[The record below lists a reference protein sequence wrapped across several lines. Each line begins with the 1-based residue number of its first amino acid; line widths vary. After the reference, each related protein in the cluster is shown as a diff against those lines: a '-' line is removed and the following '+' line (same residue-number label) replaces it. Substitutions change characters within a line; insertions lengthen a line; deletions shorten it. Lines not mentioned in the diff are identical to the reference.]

1 MRVAQIIDSLNWGG
15 AQKMQLTLARAAQG
29 RNIELTV
36 IPLRSAANSSLPEE
50 LSHLGV
56 RVAPFPADGLINPV
70 HLWRLAQFLR
80 QERFDA
86 VHTHLTY
93 ANIIGT
99 LAAHM
104 AGIPVIA
111 SLRTAGYD
119 SNYHNPS
126 RHWLETLMLRYGAK
140 RVMAVG
146 HTVAEIHQERLRGRA
161 IDVIPNS
168 VNIIPAL
175 PPTER
180 TALRTKLTGR
190 ASYPLLISVGRL
202 SLPKGYPDL
211 LNAFSTVRLQYP
223 NAALIIAGGGALRK
237 ELEAQIT
244 GLKLE
249 GFVFLLGAR
258 DDVPDLLAASDLYI
272 SSSHWEGLPVSVLEA
287 MAAGLPVIATRVGDV
302 PRVVVDRAG
311 IIVPPREPAALSAA
325 ICDLLAN
332 PEKMRA
338 LGQAAQTHVA
348 EKHSLTAWMDQLLTL
363 YAEVNLPP
371 HAAPTQPGGFQPQA
385 GKDPN
390 YPT

>member
-36 IPLRSAANSSLPEE
+36 IPLRNTANSPLPEE
-50 LSHLGV
+50 LGRLGV
-56 RVAPFPADGLINPV
+56 RVAPFPASGLINPV
-70 HLWRLAQFLR
+70 YIWRLAQFLR
-80 QERFDA
+80 RERFD
-86 VHTHLTY
+86 VIHTHLTY
-93 ANIIGT
+93 ANITGI
-99 LAAHM
+99 LAAHLV
-104 AGIPVIA
+104 GIPVIA

-119 SNYHNPS
+119 TNYHNPI
-126 RHWLETLMLRYGAK
+126 RHWLETLILRYGAK

-146 HTVAEIHQERLRGRA
+146 HTVAEIHQERLRGRV

-168 VNIIPAL
+168 VNIIPPL

-180 TALRTKLTGR
+180 TALQAKLTGR
-190 ASYPLLISVGRL
+190 SPYPLLISVGRL

-211 LNAFSTVRLQYP
+211 LNAFSAVRQQYP
-223 NAALIIAGGGALRK
+223 GAALIIAGGGALRE

-249 GFVFLLGAR
+249 GLVFLLGAR
-258 DDVPDLLAASDLYI
+258 DDVPDLLAACDLYV

-302 PRVVVDRAG
+302 PRVVVDGAG

-325 ICDLLAN
+325 ICNLLAN

-348 EKHSLTAWMDQLLTL
+348 KNHSLTAWMDQLQTL
-363 YAEVNLPP
+363 YNEVSLSPNTVP
-371 HAAPTQPGGFQPQA
+371 AQPRDLQA
-385 GKDPN
+385 QARED
-390 YPT
+390 TA

>member
-1 MRVAQIIDSLNWGG
+1 MHVAQIIDSLNWGG

-29 RNIELTV
+29 RDIKLTV
-36 IPLRSAANSSLPEE
+36 IPLRSAANSSLPAE
-50 LSHLGV
+50 LSRLGV
-56 RVAPFPADGLINPV
+56 RVVPFPASGLINPI
-70 HLWRLAQFLR
+70 HLWQLARFLR
-80 QERFDA
+80 RERFDV

-93 ANIIGT
+93 ANIIGI

-119 SNYHNPS
+119 TNYHNPV
-126 RHWLETLMLRYGAK
+126 RHWLETLILRYGAN

-168 VNIIPAL
+168 VNIIPPL
-175 PPTER
+175 PPAER
-180 TALRTKLTGR
+180 TSLRNKLTGR
-190 ASYPLLISVGRL
+190 APHPLLISVGRL

-211 LNAFSTVRLQYP
+211 LNAFSAVRQQYP
-223 NAALIIAGGGALRK
+223 EAALIIAGGGALRG
-237 ELEAQIT
+237 ELEAQMT
-244 GLKLE
+244 TLKLE
-249 GFVFLLGAR
+249 GFAFLLGAR

-287 MAAGLPVIATRVGDV
+287 MAAGLPVIATSVGDV
-302 PRVVVDRAG
+302 PRVVVDGTG
-311 IIVPPREPAALSAA
+311 IVLPPREPAALSAA
-325 ICDLLAN
+325 ICDLLAD

-338 LGQAAQTHVA
+338 LGRAAQTHVA

-363 YAEVNLPP
+363 YANVSLPP
-371 HAAPTQPGGFQPQA
+371 NTASAQPKSLQA
-385 GKDPN
+385 QTREDA
-390 YPT
+390 T